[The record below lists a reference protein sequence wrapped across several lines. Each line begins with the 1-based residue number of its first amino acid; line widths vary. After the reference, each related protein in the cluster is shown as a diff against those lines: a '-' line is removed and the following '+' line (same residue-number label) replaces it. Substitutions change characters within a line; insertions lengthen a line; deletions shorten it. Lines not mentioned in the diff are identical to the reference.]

1 MGRNLDSNQHWIAPL
16 TSYNPNSGEYE
27 LGKIVSVRTVRVFE
41 DQFPLR
47 CTHTSSTNLE
57 KFEGFVD
64 RFDPLYQHSDDAES
78 PDQEFYIQ
86 SIIGT
91 KHRGRAKRCALEWA
105 SGETSLE
112 PESSL
117 REDVPSMLDEYIEKV
132 RAAEA
137 ACVVQS
143 GGRSDVERMVSELMR
158 KYKQEGSV
166 EE

>member
-1 MGRNLDSNQHWIAPL
+1 MGRSLYSTQHWIAPL
-16 TSYNPNSGEYE
+16 TSYNPSSGEYE

-41 DQFPLR
+41 DQLPLR

-64 RFDPLYQHSDDAES
+64 QHSDDAEL

-91 KHRGRAKRCALEWA
+91 KHRGRAKRYVVEWA
-105 SGETSLE
+105 SLE

-117 REDVPSMLDEYIEKV
+117 REDVPSMLDEFIAKV

-166 EE
+166 EDWLEGV